1 MAFFVWENNIVG
13 TLTLRIRKMF
23 RSQQFMGMFYAL
35 DRMKEEIIPLNVVA
49 FAIISFSKYFINAMN
64 FLKINVLLFLPNT
77 RMRCYQV
84 LWY

>member
-35 DRMKEEIIPLNVVA
+35 DRMKEEIIPR
-49 FAIISFSKYFINAMN
+49 M
-64 FLKINVLLFLPNT
+64 LLLLRLYHFQSIL
-77 RMRCYQV
+77 
-84 LWY
+84 